1 MRAQTEVSKYHGSVS
16 NKKAGLLAKKLIS
29 GREQEM
35 HKVKLNP
42 VIPALLGRF
51 QV

>member
-1 MRAQTEVSKYHGSVS
+1 
-16 NKKAGLLAKKLIS
+16 LIS

-51 QV
+51 QVWG